1 MIRAIKWVKSLT
13 IWQAKKEDTSDKAH
27 LCEVLPTHSFETFT
41 TRKVALMPSTL
52 LGILE
57 RASIEV
63 YLHLLAVSCVF
74 KCVTPDI
81 LGLAAAFHK
90 VLSVCATHVA
100 ARA

>member
-1 MIRAIKWVKSLT
+1 MVRAIKWVKSLT

-27 LCEVLPTHSFETFT
+27 LCEVLPTHSLETFT

-57 RASIEV
+57 RASIEF
-63 YLHLLAVSCVF
+63 YLHLLGVSCAF
-74 KCVTPDI
+74 KCVIPDI